1 MAKGFF
7 RENWFF
13 RALGTFFTDIH
24 MEAQEWGK
32 VILYIL
38 SPSIII
44 HCIYVA
50 FKFLEWYELELNRIP
65 LTNFELIDH
74 TYIYYLVASIL
85 ITFFIVYKYF
95 FKFFDYMK
103 SEQKRLVSDEWVDG
117 SKLVC
122 VDDFNKQFEQYD
134 DFIEIKIIEE
144 KCEQQF

>member
-24 MEAQEWGK
+24 MEAQEWGR

-44 HCIYVA
+44 HCIYVT
-50 FKFLEWYELELNRIP
+50 FKFLEWYELESNRIP

-85 ITFFIVYKYF
+85 ITFFIIYKYF
-95 FKFFDYMK
+95 FKFFNHMK
-103 SEQKRLVSDEWVDG
+103 SEQKRLISDEWVDG